1 MDRWAQVS
9 ISSTTSRRARWC
21 SRTTD
26 LPGNDRALSG
36 DEALSAS
43 GTHIEF
49 EVETSPADR
58 LACTNEQP
66 QANPEHARR
75 TAGKRPELLGKA
87 VNPRHPRA
95 V

>member
-9 ISSTTSRRARWC
+9 ISSTTSRRTRWR

-49 EVETSPADR
+49 EVETGPADR

-66 QANPEHARR
+66 QANPEHTRP
-75 TAGKRPELLGKA
+75 TAGKRPNCWAKQ
-87 VNPRHPRA
+87 
-95 V
+95 